1 MKKKYFFA
9 VSLSDASYSDLYSE
23 IIDVADADVNAG
35 DVINHGFAR
44 WLLVREVNEHTYY
57 MFDYEKKNHLTKTY
71 GLGEILDI
79 IDDFNQKISDEIKKD
94 EDGLLDRCRPIR
106 DSYREKMIH
115 AANAVIKAS

>member
-35 DVINHGFAR
+35 DVINHRFAR
-44 WLLVREVNEHTYY
+44 WLLVKEVGEHTYY
-57 MFDYEKKNHLTKTY
+57 LFDYEKKPHLTEY
-71 GLGEILDI
+71 GLGEILEI
-79 IDDFNQKISDEIKKD
+79 IDDFNKKISDEIKKD
-94 EDGLLDRCRPIR
+94 GDGLLDRCKIWR
-106 DSYREKMIH
+106 DIYREKMIH

>member
-9 VSLSDASYSDLYSE
+9 VSISDASYSDLYSE

-35 DVINHGFAR
+35 DVINHRFAR
-44 WLLVREVNEHTYY
+44 WLLVKEVSEHTYY
-57 MFDYEKKNHLTKTY
+57 MFDYEKKTHLTEEY
-71 GLGEILDI
+71 GLGRILDI

-94 EDGLLDRCRPIR
+94 EDGLLDRCKPWR
-106 DSYREKMIH
+106 DIYREKMIH

>member
-35 DVINHGFAR
+35 DVINHRFAR
-44 WLLVREVNEHTYY
+44 WLLVKEVSENTYY
-57 MFDYEKKNHLTKTY
+57 LFDYEKKTYLTKNY

-79 IDDFNQKISDEIKKD
+79 IDDFNKQISDEIKKD
-94 EDGLLDRCRPIR
+94 GDGLLDRCRPVR

>member
-35 DVINHGFAR
+35 DVINHRFAR
-44 WLLVREVNEHTYY
+44 WLLVKEVSENTYY
-57 MFDYEKKNHLTKTY
+57 LFDYEKKPHLTEY

-94 EDGLLDRCRPIR
+94 EDGLLDRCKPWR
-106 DSYREKMIH
+106 DIYREKMIH

>member
-35 DVINHGFAR
+35 DVINHRFAR
-44 WLLVREVNEHTYY
+44 WLLVKEVSEHTYY
-57 MFDYEKKNHLTKTY
+57 LFDYEKKPHLTEY

-94 EDGLLDRCRPIR
+94 EDGLLDRCKPWR
-106 DSYREKMIH
+106 DIYREKMIH